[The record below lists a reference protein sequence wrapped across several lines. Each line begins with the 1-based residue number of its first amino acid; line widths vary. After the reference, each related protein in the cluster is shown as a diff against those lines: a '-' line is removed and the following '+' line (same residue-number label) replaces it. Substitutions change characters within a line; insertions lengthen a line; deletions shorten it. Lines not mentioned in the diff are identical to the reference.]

1 MDQAEIRKLR
11 EHIFDMKGR
20 YENLQW
26 DAKVTL
32 TKAEALQA
40 EYMRLESLVDKLD
53 KPQA

>member
-1 MDQAEIRKLR
+1 MEASEVHRLR
-11 EHIFDMKGR
+11 EHIFDMKMR

-32 TKAEALQA
+32 TKAESIQA

-53 KPQA
+53 TPPA